1 MTENMIITVMK
12 DAVSTG
18 LAVCAPVL
26 LVSVIIGLLISIFQ
40 ATTQIQ
46 EQTLTF
52 LPKLLAV
59 VLVGFMTGSWM
70 LHMMTGFMNRI
81 FDMISN
87 ITR

>member
-1 MTENMIITVMK
+1 MTENMLITVMK
-12 DAVSTG
+12 DAITTG
-18 LAVCAPVL
+18 LMICAPAL
-26 LVSVIIGLLISIFQ
+26 LVSLVVGLLISIFQ

-59 VLVGFMTGSWM
+59 TAVMLLTGSWM
-70 LHMMTGFMNRI
+70 LHMMNGFTDRI

-87 ITR
+87 ITH